1 VGLPSAAVSLPPELA
16 APLRAGDPPVVGH
29 VSAGRLLLDLLTVG
43 DTADDVLL
51 DAVRRADKRL
61 GTTEPGTA

>member
-1 VGLPSAAVSLPPELA
+1 
-16 APLRAGDPPVVGH
+16 